1 MVCGVRGFFN
11 PGRTF
16 WFILDIV
23 GLKIDKTSH
32 WSVSRMFLMSGLL
45 SFFTVS
51 SVFLPSS
58 RAAVDQCQSSVCW
71 GEMCVLRRSANKAQ
85 PARRWS
91 CCGVTFDLREALS
104 LRLGCLWRGRGAP
117 RSPQGS
123 SRGQSKEPRASVLPF
138 PTSTPTNRPAA
149 GGRRRRR
156 RMWKGASEE
165 GWVFNFCFSVFPS
178 AETNNFFFTETYRRS
193 ARGKQTRGRYFT
205 GNTKSKNT
213 PLQVKVQYSKVGWCC
228 VTHSLYN
235 FYH

>member
-1 MVCGVRGFFN
+1 
-11 PGRTF
+11 
-16 WFILDIV
+16 
-23 GLKIDKTSH
+23 
-32 WSVSRMFLMSGLL
+32 MSGLL

-71 GEMCVLRRSANKAQ
+71 GDMCVLRRSANKAQ

-123 SRGQSKEPRASVLPF
+123 SQGQSEEPRASVLPF

-156 RMWKGASEE
+156 RRMRKGASEE
-165 GWVFNFCFSVFPS
+165 GWVSNFCFSVFPS
-178 AETNNFFFTETYRRS
+178 AETIFFFFCTETYRRS
-193 ARGKQTRGRYFT
+193 ARGKQTRGRYFPDT
-205 GNTKSKNT
+205 QAVTQKSKNT
-213 PLQVKVQYSKVGWCC
+213 PLQVKVQCSKVGLF
-228 VTHSLYN
+228 VFTFTIRLYK
-235 FYH
+235 